1 MDGIINFENTPNVI
15 NFEGP
20 VSNTSED
27 QRVRPISI
35 DTLKPGV
42 VLFYDVQTKQ
52 YGVVDQN
59 FLASVLASDNERYET
74 NGDIFKGIIDGV
86 AHFGARFEAYS
97 QEGMYQ
103 SDAAAT
109 ACYYRIEID
118 NTQAGSITFS
128 ATSGNASIAST
139 TIDWE
144 ANEDMATIVAKFVAK
159 NASYLTF
166 AALADGH
173 GVGLSAGGYE
183 ANTMTVTAS
192 TNCTVIDCSGLAYMR
207 SENPA
212 APGVGGTMNPD
223 AAFTFIAKGTHH
235 NWRGATAA
243 TCLPGRNLVG
253 ASDVLIA
260 NDGYDYG
267 YRVGIN
273 YAKFLAWATTGGD
286 DTYYDDGEG
295 GTDDSKNHVMRKSRF
310 DTEVTNYTG
319 EDSHRL
325 GMKAYYTHLFTDQT
339 GEYAELRFEYEAR
352 YKAQMT
358 SMYDAYIMSHM
369 IKLDA
374 LTGITALMRNNG
386 LHQTQ
391 VKADAMNVTYDY
403 EIVPAYPP
411 EYNAQHYGIAKSEG
425 FAPGK
430 YAHEEP
436 ATIGLTLRDDVMAA
450 FNVTIDIIGSG
461 TKISNANGVYGG
473 TCADYDAIFTCNFN
487 GAYGILG
494 SNLRYNGYFRSRPD
508 FAYSLN

>member
-159 NASYLTF
+159 NTTYLTF

-173 GVGLSAGGYE
+173 GVGLSAGGYG
-183 ANTMTVTAS
+183 ANTMTATAS

-243 TCLPGRNLVG
+243 DCLPGRNLVG
-253 ASDVLIA
+253 ASAVLIA
-260 NDGYDYG
+260 NDGFDYS
-267 YRVGIN
+267 YRTGIN
-273 YAKFLAWATTGGD
+273 YAKFLAWASVSGD

-295 GTDDSKNHVMRKSRF
+295 GTDQSAGHVMRKSRF

-325 GMKAYYTHLFTDQT
+325 GMKTYYTHLFTDQT

-358 SMYDAYIMSHM
+358 CMYDAYIMSHM

-374 LTGITALMRNNG
+374 LTGITALMRNKG

-425 FAPGK
+425 FTPGK

-450 FNVTIDIIGSG
+450 FNATIDIIGSG
-461 TKISNANGVYGG
+461 TKISNANGVYRG
-473 TCADYDAIFTCNFN
+473 TCADSYAGTTWIFN
-487 GAYGILG
+487 GDCG
-494 SNLRYNGYFRSRPD
+494 SLRFNSRFYGYFRSRPD

>member
-128 ATSGNASIAST
+128 AASGNASIAST

-159 NASYLTF
+159 NATYLTF

-173 GVGLSAGGYE
+173 GVGLAAGGYG

-243 TCLPGRNLVG
+243 ACLMTDAPNV
-253 ASDVLIA
+253 A
-260 NDGYDYG
+260 N
-267 YRVGIN
+267 
-273 YAKFLAWATTGGD
+273 A
-286 DTYYDDGEG
+286 
-295 GTDDSKNHVMRKSRF
+295 
-310 DTEVTNYTG
+310 
-319 EDSHRL
+319 
-325 GMKAYYTHLFTDQT
+325 
-339 GEYAELRFEYEAR
+339 
-352 YKAQMT
+352 
-358 SMYDAYIMSHM
+358 
-369 IKLDA
+369 DA
-374 LTGITALMRNNG
+374 LNDLAIA
-386 LHQTQ
+386 
-391 VKADAMNVTYDY
+391 VT
-403 EIVPAYPP
+403 EF
-411 EYNAQHYGIAKSEG
+411 EK
-425 FAPGK
+425 
-430 YAHEEP
+430 
-436 ATIGLTLRDDVMAA
+436 
-450 FNVTIDIIGSG
+450 
-461 TKISNANGVYGG
+461 
-473 TCADYDAIFTCNFN
+473 
-487 GAYGILG
+487 
-494 SNLRYNGYFRSRPD
+494 
-508 FAYSLN
+508 